1 MKQIKNICLI
11 ITGVLLIVS
20 CNKKIESLQTDPNN
34 PTSVTPNLILGNVL
48 NNMSGN
54 GSANLGGINSWDNV
68 HDWNQFHCQNYDYYG
83 NNIYSWTNGSFDPYL
98 VLKNVVQ
105 METEATTRGAASIN
119 PYEAVGKFV
128 RAYYYYNMT
137 SLFGD
142 VPQVQALQAGNTT
155 PAYTSQKQVF
165 QYILNTLDTANTHFA
180 TLISKNDNSLSAT
193 QDLFYQGN
201 LVKWQKLVNSFKLRV
216 LISLSGKASD
226 PDLNVAA
233 QFAAILN
240 NPSTYP
246 IFTSQADDMAY
257 VYNPGGSNAYS
268 QYPFNPSNFGSIA
281 GRFNMASTYVSAL
294 TSLSDPRVFVTC
306 EPVSNL
312 YRREFDLNGYIIDSS
327 YTDSNG
333 KVVYCYKGTDSIA
346 VTPLVKADSTNP
358 AQFKLFVGA
367 STGEPL
373 ATMYGNA
380 NAGKYSYINRNRYYK
395 NFTGEPDVL
404 VGYKELCFNI
414 AEGITRG
421 WATGNAEAY
430 YKTGIAESMNFYGI
444 GISKTVFTAY
454 FLPGGTG
461 ALSSITAY
469 PVSFNFANYYAQPSV
484 MLSSTASTAISQIV
498 LQKYIASFENS
509 GYEAYYN
516 WRRTG
521 VPAFQ
526 GGSGVGNNGIVPKR
540 WAYPVSEQAQ
550 NSTNYKA
557 ALTAQGYTADDLN
570 QTMWI
575 LK

>member
-68 HDWNQFHCQNYDYYG
+68 HDWNQYHCQNYDYYG
-83 NNIYSWTNGSFDPYL
+83 NNIYSWTNGSFSPYL

-105 METEATTRGAASIN
+105 METEATARGAASVN

-142 VPQVQALQAGNTT
+142 IPQAQALQAGNAT

-257 VYNPGGSNAYS
+257 SYNPGGSNAYS
-268 QYPFNPSNFGSIA
+268 LYPFNPSNFGSIA
-281 GRFNMASTYVSAL
+281 GRFNMAATYVSTL
-294 TSLSDPRVFVTC
+294 TSLQDPRVFVTC
-306 EPVSNL
+306 EP
-312 YRREFDLNGYIIDSS
+312 
-327 YTDSNG
+327 
-333 KVVYCYKGTDSIA
+333 A
-346 VTPLVKADSTNP
+346 WALVGSDPNP
-358 AQFKLFVGA
+358 VNFAYFVGA

-540 WAYPVSEQAQ
+540 WAYPVSEQVQ
-550 NSTNYKA
+550 NTANYKA